1 MWIASARYA
10 LVFEY
15 SVQSWVHGCL
25 FQIRA
30 WRNTRGGFCWT
41 CVEQPSC
48 HSPETEV
55 AHGLYPQSWAS
66 QLTGT
71 SPYSLIQK

>member
-1 MWIASARYA
+1 MWIASARYT
-10 LVFEY
+10 LVFEFS
-15 SVQSWVHGCL
+15 SVMGPWLSLPNPW
-25 FQIRA
+25 R
-30 WRNTRGGFCWT
+30 RNTRGDFCWT

-48 HSPETEV
+48 HSPGTEV
-55 AHGLYPQSWAS
+55 ARGLYPQSWAS